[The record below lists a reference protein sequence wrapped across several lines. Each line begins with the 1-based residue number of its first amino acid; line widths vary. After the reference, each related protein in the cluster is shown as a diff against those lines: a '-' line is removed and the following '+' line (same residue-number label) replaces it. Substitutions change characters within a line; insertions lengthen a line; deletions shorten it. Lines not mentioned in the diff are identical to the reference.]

1 MLIKSQFRLLVIG
14 LTLSFVGVTANAATN
29 CLIPSKLN
37 GVSTTALCDVSFTT
51 TPTYACGSPFPQTG
65 TYTIRNNTPVT
76 MNINYIRLANKDALP
91 ASNVTITSNTCGASL
106 ARGASCSVT
115 VSLSNAG
122 PFSRMLQVGIN
133 SRQVELDSP
142 VITPTAG
149 CNIPSGAPAA
159 ALLPCALGTTSTFGT
174 LAGTTITNTGPTIIN
189 GDLGLSP
196 GTSVTGF
203 PPGTVNGATHIT
215 DATSATAQNDLTT
228 LYTCLEA
235 RPCVTIIGT
244 ADLAGTTLTSTGVGA
259 QNVYCSGSTINNSGV
274 LTLSGDA
281 TSVFIFKAGSALN
294 WNPGA
299 TIVLTGGALARNV
312 FWQVTSSATL
322 GTATSFSG
330 TIAALTA
337 ITMNTGAT
345 MTGRALARNAAVS
358 FDTNTV
364 SLP

>member
-1 MLIKSQFRLLVIG
+1 MFIKSQLRLLVTG
-14 LTLSFVGVTANAATN
+14 LMLSLVSLTASATTT
-29 CLIPSKLN
+29 CLVPSKMTGLAT
-37 GVSTTALCDVSFTT
+37 VAACDFSFTT
-51 TPTYACGSPFPQTG
+51 TPAFACGAPFPQTG

-76 MNINYIRLANKDALP
+76 MKINYIRVRSNDALP
-91 ASNVTITSNTCGASL
+91 ASNVTITSNTCGATL
-106 ARGASCSVT
+106 ARGASCNVT

-122 PFSRMLQVGIN
+122 PFSRILQVGIN

-149 CNIPSGAPAA
+149 CNVPSGVPAA

-189 GDLGLSP
+189 GDLGLFP

-215 DATSATAQNDLTT
+215 DATAATAKNDLTT
-228 LYTCLEA
+228 LYTCLAA
-235 RPCVTIIGT
+235 RPCGTTIGT
-244 ADLAGTTLTSTGVGA
+244 GDLAGTTLTSSGVGA
-259 QNVYCSGSTINNSGV
+259 QNVYCSGSTINNNGV

-281 TSVFIFKAGSALN
+281 TSVFIFQAGSALN
-294 WNPGA
+294 WNSGA
-299 TIVLTGGALARNV
+299 TIVLTGGVLARNV

-322 GTATSFSG
+322 GTSTVFKG
-330 TIAALTA
+330 TIAALTS

-345 MTGRALARNAAVS
+345 MSGRALARNAAVT